1 MASGEVHTFVS
12 RCTEE
17 SDMIDMRAHEAAREA
32 MKEVCP
38 HLKIGWTL
46 SLHNMQPYVGER
58 HGDAKAG
65 ESAQC
70 GAAAD

>member
-1 MASGEVHTFVS
+1 
-12 RCTEE
+12 
-17 SDMIDMRAHEAAREA
+17 MIDMRAQEAAREA